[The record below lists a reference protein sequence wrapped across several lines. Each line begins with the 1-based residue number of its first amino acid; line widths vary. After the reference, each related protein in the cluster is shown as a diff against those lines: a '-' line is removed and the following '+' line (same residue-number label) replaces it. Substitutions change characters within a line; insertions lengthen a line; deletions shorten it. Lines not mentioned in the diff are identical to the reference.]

1 MRLTVR
7 TVAALSRLAGI
18 AAAAMVLVAVLVVC
32 QMVVQRYFLHQSSI
46 WQTEF
51 VTYLLIAA
59 TFLGTPYVLL
69 VGGHVRVE
77 ALTGRL
83 PPRLAAWSRG
93 VALAVVA
100 AVAGVVAWA
109 GASLW
114 WEAWTN
120 GWRSDTVWGVR
131 LWIPYAALPAGFG
144 LTFVQALA
152 LLWEHLA
159 GRAPPTGAPGDG
171 G

>member
-7 TVAALSRLAGI
+7 AVAALSRLAGI
-18 AAAAMVLVAVLVVC
+18 AAAVMVLVAVLVVC

-77 ALTGRL
+77 ALTERL
-83 PPRLAAWSRG
+83 PPRLAAWARG
-93 VALAVVA
+93 VALGVVA
-100 AVAGVVAWA
+100 AVSGVVAWA
-109 GASLW
+109 GATLW
-114 WEAWTN
+114 WEAWAN

-144 LTFVQALA
+144 LTFAQALA

-159 GRAPPTGAPGDG
+159 RGEPPPRAPGAGE
-171 G
+171 